1 MQLKELEK
9 IKVTCLI
16 DNSVDMLLSNT
27 EVAHRPQIRS
37 GFLENPPLA
46 EHGFSAA
53 LSFETNGTNH
63 VVLYDTGLSPR
74 GVTFN
79 VNTMNFDLSA
89 CETVVLSHGHI
100 DHGGGLLE
108 IRKKLS
114 QKNEI
119 SLIAHSLAFR
129 RRSFKFADGTM
140 IDVSLPDKSRI
151 TKAGYQI
158 VEKNSLSLWFDA
170 MLVTGEIPRIKDFEK
185 GLPNHFSEEN
195 GKFES
200 DPLIK
205 DDQAV
210 VFNIRGK
217 GLVVVTGC
225 GHAGVINT
233 LNYAKEL
240 TGVSTVHAVIGGMH
254 LSGYPETIIR
264 RTVEE
269 LEKLSPRYV
278 IPCHCS
284 GLKAMFEVAK
294 SMPSSFVQNSVG
306 TSFIF

>member
-9 IKVTCLI
+9 VKVTCLI
-16 DNSVDMLLSNT
+16 DNSVDMLLSNS

-53 LSFETNGTNH
+53 LSFETNGRNH

-74 GVTFN
+74 GLTSN
-79 VNTMNFDLSA
+79 VNTLNFDLSA

-108 IRKKLS
+108 IRKKMS

-119 SLIAHSLAFR
+119 SLIAHGLAFR
-129 RRSFKFADGTM
+129 RRSFKFGDGTLL
-140 IDVSLPDKSRI
+140 DVSLPEKSRI
-151 TKAGYQI
+151 RNAGYQI
-158 VEKNSLSLWFDA
+158 VEKNSPSLWFDS
-170 MLVTGEIPRIKDFEK
+170 MLVTGEIPRTNDFEK

-240 TGVSTVHAVIGGMH
+240 TGVSTVYAVIGGIH
-254 LSGYPETIIR
+254 LSGYPEIIIR

-269 LEKLSPRYV
+269 LEKINPRYV